1 MPHFNKYLAFARA
14 SLRII
19 FVYRA
24 AFVLNMIGMVFYVF
38 AMFYLWQTIFLG
50 QPGGM
55 SGFTW
60 PEMKA
65 YLLLAFLMNSM
76 LTWYDEWIMGQ
87 DVREGRVAID
97 LARPIDFQAKR
108 FADAIGP
115 IPFEIT
121 AALTVGIAVAF
132 LFGGIALP
140 ADPLRLVLFV
150 ISAALATMVKFGV
163 IYCVSMTAFYTTGLM
178 GVSFGRVAIT
188 NLFSGAL
195 IPLVFFPDWLR
206 AIAAV
211 LPFQAMI
218 STPALTYLG
227 GEHMNLPTT
236 LLMIGIQAVW
246 AVGLILLGR
255 VVWRSAS
262 KAVTI
267 NGG

>member
-1 MPHFNKYLAFARA
+1 MPNVNKYLAFAKA
-14 SLRII
+14 SFRII

-24 AFVLNMIGMVFYVF
+24 AFAMNMLGMIFYVF

-50 QPGGM
+50 SPGAL

-65 YLLLAFLMNSM
+65 YLLLAFLLSSM
-76 LTWYDEWIMGQ
+76 LTWYDEWVMGQ

-97 LARPIDFQAKR
+97 LARPIDFQMKR
-108 FADAIGP
+108 FAEAFGP

-121 AALTVGIAVAF
+121 ASLSVGIGVAF

-140 ADPLRLVLFV
+140 SDPARLGLFV
-150 ISAALATMVKFGV
+150 ISAGLATMIKFGL

-178 GVSFGRVAIT
+178 GVTFGRVAIM

-206 AIAAV
+206 ATAAV
-211 LPFQAMI
+211 LPFQGMV

-227 GEHMNLPTT
+227 MTDMPTT

-246 AVGLILLGR
+246 AVGLLLLGR
-255 VVWRSAS
+255 LIWRGAS
-262 KAVTI
+262 RAVTI